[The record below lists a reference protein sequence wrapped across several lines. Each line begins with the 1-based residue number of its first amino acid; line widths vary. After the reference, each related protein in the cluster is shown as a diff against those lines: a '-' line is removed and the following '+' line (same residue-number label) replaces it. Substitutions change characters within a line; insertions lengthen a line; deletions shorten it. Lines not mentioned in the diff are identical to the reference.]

1 MWSEVSFWWELL
13 GSFIL
18 KWFEYL
24 KQLLIT
30 FAWHAVSV
38 ELISI
43 FLLHYSFGNISEL
56 FVKRDFKISTLKI
69 INYSSF

>member
-1 MWSEVSFWWELL
+1 MLFYYYLISSEEQEEDIPNVVRSQFLVGAV

-30 FAWHAVSV
+30 FAWHANSV
-38 ELISI
+38 ELI
-43 FLLHYSFGNISEL
+43 
-56 FVKRDFKISTLKI
+56 
-69 INYSSF
+69 